1 MSRSLRFAIAG
12 LLLPVPL
19 WAQPAAWTLPAA
31 LGTVVRESGAHPA
44 APDYVLIQD
53 VHAHGDVQTQIAD
66 LLRYARTRWGVDK
79 AFIEGAFT
87 PVARHDIPAAFLDPE
102 AWRLLAKNGQLSGPE
117 LALLEAP
124 AAFQLIGI
132 DDPALYRDDIR
143 AYEQLRQWRA
153 QILRN
158 HPTLS
163 PSEKNLF
170 NHLLSLQM
178 TADDVAAYKTSK
190 PLNRLSDSWARA
202 AYTAEHFYT
211 AADQR
216 SAAFLANAEAV
227 PSQGP
232 RVLVTGGYHTEALC
246 AALKAAGK
254 SFMVIRPTVTRG
266 GFEATYQ
273 DHLQQTARLLQSQSV
288 VASKSL

>member
-1 MSRSLRFAIAG
+1 MDRWLLTAIG
-12 LLLPVPL
+12 LLLSGPL
-19 WAQPAAWTLPAA
+19 KAQPLTWSIPAA
-31 LGTVVRESGAHPA
+31 LGTVVRESGVYPA
-44 APDYVLIQD
+44 TPDYVLIQD
-53 VHAHGDVQTQIAD
+53 VHSHGDVQTQIAD

-79 AFIEGAFT
+79 AFIEGAFS
-87 PVARHDIPAAFLDPE
+87 PVAKHDIPAAFLDPE
-102 AWRLLAKNGQLSGPE
+102 AWRLLAKNGELSGPE

-124 AAFQLIGI
+124 AAFQLIGV
-132 DDPALYRDDIR
+132 DDPALYRDDVV

-158 HPTLS
+158 RPTLS
-163 PSEKNLF
+163 PSEKSLF
-170 NHLLSLQM
+170 SHLLSLQM
-178 TADDVAAYKTSK
+178 TAGDVTAYKTSK
-190 PLNRLSDSWARA
+190 PLSRLSDSWARA
-202 AYTAEHFYT
+202 AHTAEHFYA

-227 PSQGP
+227 PTRGP
-232 RVLVTGGYHTEALC
+232 HVLITGGYHTEALC

-273 DHLQQTARLLQSQSV
+273 DHLRQTARLLQPHTV
-288 VASKSL
+288 VASTSF